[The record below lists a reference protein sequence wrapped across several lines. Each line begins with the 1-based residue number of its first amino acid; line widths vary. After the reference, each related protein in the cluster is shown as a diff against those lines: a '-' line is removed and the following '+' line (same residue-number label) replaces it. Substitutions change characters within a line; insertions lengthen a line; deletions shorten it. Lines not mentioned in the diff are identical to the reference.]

1 MLEHQTPSRRTSDIE
16 NKTLDERIF
25 LLDKDVKN
33 LRVEFDDHRRQ
44 TNISDSEMA
53 KTIRQL
59 DEKINTHLANEEIQ
73 RKKLNSNIET
83 ITTGIQTN
91 LASITLLRDELVEP
105 LEVYKTV
112 KYGAKASRIVASTV
126 KIVILIIVGALT
138 GLGIMSE
145 STGKKTQAAI
155 ESIHIPAQTQ
165 E

>member
-1 MLEHQTPSRRTSDIE
+1 METGRRETDIDE
-16 NKTLDERIF
+16 KTLDERISI
-25 LLDKDVKN
+25 LDKDVKN

-59 DEKINTHLANEEIQ
+59 DERINTHLANEEIQ
-73 RKKLNSNIET
+73 HRKLNSSIET

-91 LASITLLRDELVEP
+91 LTNITLLRDELVEP

-138 GLGIMSE
+138 GMGIMTE
-145 STGKKTQAAI
+145 STGKKTQAVI
-155 ESIHIPAQTQ
+155 ESIHIPTQTQ